1 MKKNVILLFDE
12 MKVKAGLIFNRS
24 TEKLT
29 GFVELGKF
37 STSNLLFLHC
47 IFLVMS
53 NVYNHMLLLL
63 LCRIS
68 KSRG

>member
-63 LCRIS
+63 LLTVQN
-68 KSRG
+68 KQE